1 MIKEV
6 DQGGNGIDL
15 ESMYKLVDQKMW
27 DPDTIEQLI
36 EALKCFDD
44 DEDGKIA
51 VPEMRWAMT
60 ALGEE
65 MDDKQVDDLIKKADK
80 EGTGYVEILSFA
92 NMCFGIKEKKDP
104 DEDAK
109 KKDKKGKGKK

>member
-1 MIKEV
+1 MIWEV

-15 ESMYKLVDQKMW
+15 DSMYKLVDQKMW
-27 DPDTIEQLI
+27 DPDTLEQLI

-44 DEDGKIA
+44 DQDGKIA

-65 MDDKQVDDLIKKADK
+65 MDDK
-80 EGTGYVEILSFA
+80 
-92 NMCFGIKEKKDP
+92 
-104 DEDAK
+104 
-109 KKDKKGKGKK
+109 